1 MNEYFDKMQYFLT
14 IESVKELFS
23 SVGWNVTDDIE
34 KFLNA
39 IKKSSHCAIAYDNN
53 KLVGF
58 IRSMDDGYWQ
68 ANIDCLLVHKD
79 YQKKG
84 IGTKLMN
91 DLLYDLK
98 DIKYINVCPND
109 KNMKKFYQKFG
120 FKSIGGI
127 FLQKE
132 NS

>member
-1 MNEYFDKMQYFLT
+1 MNFPTK
-14 IESVKELFS
+14 ESIVELFS
-23 SVGWNVTDDIE
+23 SVGWDITEDSE
-34 KFLNA
+34 KLFEA
-39 IKKSSHCAIAYDNN
+39 IVNESSHRSFAFADN
-53 KLVGF
+53 KLVGC

-68 ANIDCLLVHKD
+68 ANIDCLIVHKD
-79 YQKKG
+79 YQGMG
-84 IGTKLMN
+84 IGTKLM
-91 DLLYDLK
+91 DTLLK
-98 DIKYINVCPND
+98 DLENIKYINVCPND

>member
-1 MNEYFDKMQYFLT
+1 MNFPTKEF
-14 IESVKELFS
+14 IEELFS
-23 SVGWNVTDDIE
+23 SVGWDITEDSE
-34 KFLNA
+34 KLFETIVN
-39 IKKSSHCAIAYDNN
+39 KSSHNRFAFADD
-53 KLVGF
+53 KLVGY

-68 ANIDCLLVHKD
+68 ANIDCLIVHKD
-79 YQKKG
+79 YQNMG
-84 IGTKLMN
+84 IGTQLMN
-91 DLLYDLK
+91 TLLK
-98 DIKYINVCPND
+98 DLENIKYINVCPND